1 MFGELTVELTD
12 EIVHATYV
20 ERRLTVTA
28 TGQPVSVSERR
39 ATKAKKVNIMTFLNQ
54 APSPH
59 CKPPALQGCTAGIHR
74 LA

>member
-28 TGQPVSVSERR
+28 AGQPVSVSERR
-39 ATKAKKVNIMTFLNQ
+39 ATKRGQ
-54 APSPH
+54 ESES
-59 CKPPALQGCTAGIHR
+59 
-74 LA
+74 